1 MKKKVPVEVN
11 KPNTTYS
18 DEDQVKLEVM
28 QHYSWWTDDN
38 QTRKTRPDIGWDEIT
53 KAYYGRLPD
62 DWPFISRTTD
72 PRIRTTLLEKNA
84 RLTNRPMRGKVAPRE
99 GGDIIKARINNALI
113 NYQWDAANYGGS
125 MTSKIGI
132 TDLDSRL
139 YQSKFGYVY
148 WREVKDDKQT
158 IFSGNEFMPLN
169 IEDCGMDPNAEGI
182 KDAKWFQMRSY
193 DLVSNLAANADLYP
207 GLEELKKRISMDKSK
222 KEVTQT
228 RRDSNYLNANKQ
240 LKGLQDRM
248 GTDLAFPVVEKV
260 VEFRS
265 DKQIVFCPKYGV
277 VLGVLNNPYD
287 HKKIPIVQ
295 LRYYPTTGDNLGESE
310 VASVLPL
317 WKAIQAVLCAFL
329 DEVILK
335 MRPPLK
341 GIEGSFRMETIVY
354 APTAIWL
361 MDNINA
367 LTEVETRA
375 DSVRYFQTT
384 YPALVGAFNTAMG
397 DLSQGISNIDATKAD
412 KTATEVRQVSRQQNI
427 RDQKN
432 QLDLGEFVKD
442 IVMLWMSNNRQF
454 LFKDPSQHKYVLR
467 IIGQENYEYFKR
479 LGMDEMV
486 LTPEATK
493 YIEDMVTKLQQS
505 GQQVSPSTIQTMADA
520 AKIPKYPIAN
530 NPNADNIKD
539 MDIQPKMMVS
549 EMGDSAELNIVPED
563 LDGLYDFIP
572 DTKSMEMSQSEQVM
586 FARTQAI
593 QTTTNPNVLQLLQ
606 LEGWKP
612 KIKDLLVA
620 DYEDKGLNDAQRF
633 FEQIQPGAGSQPQSP
648 QPGFDPTG
656 GALPAQQAGGM
667 GNTPQAPSQSS
678 IEQQMARPNG
688 L

>member
-1 MKKKVPVEVN
+1 MKKKVSVEVN
-11 KPNTTYS
+11 KPVTPYN
-18 DEDQVKLEVM
+18 DEDRVLLEVM
-28 QHYSWWTDDN
+28 QHYQWWTDDN

-99 GGDIIKARINNALI
+99 GGDIVKARINNSLI
-113 NYQWDAANYGGS
+113 YYQWDAANFGGS
-125 MTSKIGI
+125 MTSKISI
-132 TDLDSRL
+132 SDLDSRL

-148 WREVKDDKQT
+148 WREVKDGKQT
-158 IFSGNEFMPLN
+158 VFSGNEFMPLN
-169 IEDCGMDPNAEGI
+169 IEDCGLDPNAEGI

-193 DLVSNLAANADLYP
+193 DLVSNLEANADLYP
-207 GLEELKKRISMDKSK
+207 GLAELKKRISIEKNK
-222 KEVTQT
+222 KDVHQT
-228 RRDSNYLNANKQ
+228 RRDTNYLTANKQ
-240 LKGLQDRM
+240 LKGLEDRM
-248 GTDLAFPVVEKV
+248 GTDMAFPVVEKV
-260 VEFRS
+260 VEFRN
-265 DKQIVFCPKYGV
+265 DKQIIFCPKYAV
-277 VLGVLNNPYD
+277 VLGVMDNPYD
-287 HKKIPIVQ
+287 HKRIPVVQ

-341 GIEGSFRMETIVY
+341 GIEGAFRMETIVY

-384 YPALVGAFNTAMG
+384 YPALVSAFNTAMG
-397 DLSQGISNIDATKAD
+397 DLSQGVSNIDMTKSD
-412 KTATEVRQVSRQQNI
+412 KTATEIRQVSRQQNI

-442 IVMLWMSNNRQF
+442 IVMFWISNNRQF

-467 IIGQENYEYFKR
+467 IVGQENYEYFKR

-486 LTPEATK
+486 LTPEATA
-493 YIEDMVTKLQQS
+493 YIQDVIMKLKQT
-505 GQQVSPSTIQTMADA
+505 GQQVDPSTIQSMVDA

-530 NPNADNIKD
+530 NPEAKD
-539 MDIQPKMMVS
+539 VKDLDIQPKMKVS
-549 EMGDSAELNIVPED
+549 EMGDGAELNVVPED

-572 DTKSMEMSQSEQVM
+572 DTKSMELSQSEQIM

-593 QTTTNPNVLQLLQ
+593 QNITNPNVLQLLQ
-606 LEGWKP
+606 LEGVRP
-612 KIKDLLVA
+612 KLKDLLVTNL
-620 DYEDKGLNDAQRF
+620 EEQGLNDAQRF
-633 FEQIQPGAGSQPQSP
+633 FETTQPGSGGQPQAA
-648 QPGFDPTG
+648 QPGFNPTG
-656 GALPAQQAGGM
+656 GSISAQQAAGM
-667 GNTPQAPSQSS
+667 GNTPQAPTQSS
-678 IEQQMARPNG
+678 IEQQVARPNG
-688 L
+688 I